1 MKSMKLTLYS
11 LLLGTVLLA
20 SCSKLPDTV
29 APEFEVTTSKPTYKV
44 GEEVQF
50 NFNGGADLIA
60 FYPGQAPNDYAFK
73 DGRVIP
79 IANQG
84 VELLFQTAVTLGTQ
98 ANQLSVMA
106 STDFDGNYDDF
117 ASVQKATWTNI
128 TSRFAYG
135 TGTTFVASGTKE
147 ITDLVVP
154 GKPLYIA
161 FKYVT
166 RSQEDNGLVR
176 QWQIQSFVL
185 RSKALFNGAPVTIAN
200 QTAAGFR
207 IVDQNKENAPARS
220 SITPTR
226 VTLWGNLY
234 KTKDDPMFDP
244 ANPIYDKLS
253 PSYDPEAKFVPF
265 DSTSV
270 YNDYPSE
277 NWAIS
282 APLSVDQVDLGPDWS
297 IAVKGMETQPKE
309 FRYPYSTPGTYKAY
323 FIATNANVK
332 GIQRVVKEVEVTI
345 EPR

>member
-1 MKSMKLTLYS
+1 MKKMKLKLYS
-11 LLLGTVLLA
+11 LLLGALMLA

-29 APEFEVTTSKPTYKV
+29 APDFEVTTSKPTYKV

-50 NFNGGADLIA
+50 NFEGGADMIA
-60 FYPGQAPNDYAFK
+60 FYPGQEPNDYAFK

-98 ANQLSVMA
+98 TNQLSVMA

-117 ASVQKATWTNI
+117 ASVQKATWTDI
-128 TSRFAYG
+128 TSKFVYG
-135 TGTTFVASGTKE
+135 TSTAFKASNTGD
-147 ITDLVVP
+147 ISDLVVP

-166 RSQEDNGLVR
+166 RPQKDNGLVR
-176 QWQIQSFVL
+176 QWQIQGFVL
-185 RSKALFNGAPVTIAN
+185 RSKAEFNGAPITIAN
-200 QTAAGFR
+200 QAAAGFR

-220 SITPTR
+220 SITTTR

-244 ANPIYDKLS
+244 ENPIYDPES
-253 PSYDPEAKFVPF
+253 PSFDPEAKFVPF

-297 IAVKGMETQPKE
+297 IAVKGMETQPKV
-309 FRYPYSTPGTYKAY
+309 FLYPYSRPGTYKAY

-332 GIQRVVKEVEVTI
+332 GVQRVVREVEVTV
-345 EPR
+345 EP

>member
-1 MKSMKLTLYS
+1 MKSMKLKLYS

-50 NFNGGADLIA
+50 NFNGGADMIA
-60 FYPGQAPNDYAFK
+60 FYPGQAPNDYAYK
-73 DGRVIP
+73 EGRVID
-79 IANQG
+79 ISEEG

-98 ANQLSVMA
+98 TNQLSVMA

-117 ASVQKATWTNI
+117 ASVEKATWTDI
-128 TSRFAYG
+128 TSKFVYG
-135 TGTTFVASGTKE
+135 TSTTFRASNTGDLS
-147 ITDLVVP
+147 DLVVP

-166 RSQEDNGLVR
+166 RPQKDNGVVR

-185 RSKALFNGAPVTIAN
+185 RSKAQFNGAPITIAN
-200 QTAAGFR
+200 QVAAGFR
-207 IVDQNKENAPARS
+207 IVDQNKINAPARS
-220 SITPTR
+220 SITSTR

-244 ANPIYDKLS
+244 ANPIYDRLS
-253 PSYDPEAKFVPF
+253 PSFDPEAKFVPF
-265 DSTSV
+265 DSTSI

-297 IAVKGMETQPKE
+297 IAVKGKETQPKE
-309 FRYPYSTPGTYKAY
+309 FLHTYTAAGTYKAY
-323 FIATNANVK
+323 FIATNGNK
-332 GIQRVVKEVEVTI
+332 NGTQRVVKEVEVTI
-345 EPR
+345 EP